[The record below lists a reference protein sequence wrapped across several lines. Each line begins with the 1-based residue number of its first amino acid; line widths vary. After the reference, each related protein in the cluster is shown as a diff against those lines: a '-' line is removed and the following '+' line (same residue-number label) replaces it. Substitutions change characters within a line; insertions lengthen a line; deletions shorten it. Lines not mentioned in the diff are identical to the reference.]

1 VATEQALHAYIFF
14 GNALNLLLHGMPA
27 EWPEDPASLRAL
39 YAAVE
44 PLTPKDI
51 AAGLDALPEDQ
62 RALLARAARRCL
74 DRLGTGFETLMGVS
88 QEEAAATLPLLHF
101 PPGPSTL

>member
-1 VATEQALHAYIFF
+1 MATEQALHAYIFF
-14 GNALNLLLHGMPA
+14 GNALNLLLNGMPA
-27 EWPEDPASLRAL
+27 EWPEDPAPLRAL

-51 AAGLDALPEDQ
+51 AAGLEALPEDQ

-74 DRLGTGFETLMGVS
+74 DRLGAGFDTLMGVS
-88 QEEAAATLPLLHF
+88 QEEAAATLPLLES
-101 PPGPSTL
+101 PPGPAAM